1 MNSQPTV
8 FVMLSG
14 GVDSSVAAATLL
26 EKGYNV
32 VGVFI
37 KCWSIDQLESMSLSQ
52 DIYGCF
58 WEEDSK
64 DAALVAS
71 KLGIPFFVWDFQKEY
86 KQGVVDYMINEYKIG
101 LTPNPDVMCNSII
114 KFGMF
119 YQRAIDLGAD
129 LVSTGHYARVYQHPL
144 TILRAKDSNKDQSYF
159 LNRVPKEFLNQTIFP
174 IGEYQSKKDVRQK
187 AQEYNLITANKK
199 DSQGLCFI
207 GHTPM
212 KKLLIQVL
220 GVHEGN
226 IVDIQNNQILG
237 KHSGAFQYTIGQ
249 RHQLGLSGGPW
260 FVTSIDIDNNIVYIA
275 HQNNI
280 SSNLYSN
287 SLVAHNPNWFVET
300 NNKSTIQCQAQV
312 RYRQEPVNC
321 VVCFE
326 NKQLKVNFDEPIR
339 AVAKGQSIVFTI
351 KSKCLVVL

>member
-159 LNRVPKEFLNQTIFP
+159 LNRVPKEFLNQTIFQLVNINP
-174 IGEYQSKKDVRQK
+174 KKMF
-187 AQEYNLITANKK
+187 A
-199 DSQGLCFI
+199 
-207 GHTPM
+207 
-212 KKLLIQVL
+212 KKLK
-220 GVHEGN
+220 N
-226 IVDIQNNQILG
+226 II
-237 KHSGAFQYTIGQ
+237 
-249 RHQLGLSGGPW
+249 
-260 FVTSIDIDNNIVYIA
+260 
-275 HQNNI
+275 
-280 SSNLYSN
+280 
-287 SLVAHNPNWFVET
+287 
-300 NNKSTIQCQAQV
+300 
-312 RYRQEPVNC
+312 
-321 VVCFE
+321 
-326 NKQLKVNFDEPIR
+326 
-339 AVAKGQSIVFTI
+339 
-351 KSKCLVVL
+351 